1 MAMIDVGPLLLTEL
15 PPAGLAIS
23 DRPCK
28 VERMV
33 ETVAT
38 FLESLTEEETL
49 ELTRELDSRREKIDL
64 LQERAFARLAELRGT
79 PAGAP
84 AA

>member
-1 MAMIDVGPLLLTEL
+1 MA
-15 PPAGLAIS
+15 AGLAIIGGS
-23 DRPCK
+23 CT

-49 ELTRELDSRREKIDL
+49 ELTLELDRRREKIDL
-64 LQERAFARLAELRGT
+64 LQQRAFARLAELRGT
-79 PAGAP
+79 ARASGVP

>member
-1 MAMIDVGPLLLTEL
+1 
-15 PPAGLAIS
+15 
-23 DRPCK
+23 
-28 VERMV
+28 MV

-49 ELTRELDSRREKIDL
+49 ELTRELDSRREKIDR
-64 LQERAFARLAELRGT
+64 LQERAFARLAELRGA
-79 PAGAP
+79 PAGVP